1 MQEIIPLLK
10 EGPDLDGRGES
21 ITFLQ
26 RTLHVCMAAHVLTFL
41 VPEFYL
47 QCLLIWHIRVC
58 SAILNSGSLRLT

>member
-41 VPEFYL
+41 VPKI
-47 QCLLIWHIRVC
+47 LLAV
-58 SAILNSGSLRLT
+58 SLGLAYKSMLCHP